1 MIELLP
7 LQRERRMALLVDAI
21 DIPDAEFQWS
31 YVASGGPGG
40 QNVNKVASKAVLR
53 WNVTA
58 SNALSPEVKAR
69 FLTQQK
75 NRITVEGELVLSS
88 QKTRDQAVNREDCLE
103 KLRAMVL
110 QALVRPTVR
119 KVTKPSKGS
128 KRRRLAD
135 KKHRSG
141 VKSSRRGSVED

>member
-1 MIELLP
+1 METIRIPESEL
-7 LQRERRMALLVDAI
+7 E
-21 DIPDAEFQWS
+21 WS

-53 WNVTA
+53 WNVVA
-58 SNALSPEVKAR
+58 SLALPEAVKAR
-69 FLTQQK
+69 FLAQQK

-88 QKTRDQAVNREDCLE
+88 QKTRDQAVNREDCLA
-103 KLRAMVL
+103 KLDEMIR
-110 QALVRPTVR
+110 QAQVVPTVR
-119 KVTKPSKGS
+119 KATKPSKGA

-141 VKSSRRGSVED
+141 VKESRRSLGE

>member
-1 MIELLP
+1 MIELVM
-7 LQRERRMALLVDAI
+7 QRKERRMPTIVDDI
-21 DIPDAEFQWS
+21 NIPDTELQWS
-31 YVASGGPGG
+31 FVASGGPGG

-58 SNALSPEVKAR
+58 SEALPAEVKER
-69 FLTQQK
+69 FLAQQH

-103 KLRAMVL
+103 KLRAMIL

-119 KVTKPSKGS
+119 KATKPSKGA

-141 VKSSRRGSVED
+141 VKASRRSVEE